1 MEAFQPVARRSLS
14 DHVFDQLRDRIVAGG
29 FAPGAALPGERS
41 LCESLG
47 VNRGPLR
54 EALKR
59 LDQAGLITI
68 RHGGSTL
75 VRDYRDGAGLDLL
88 PDLLRTPTGAWD
100 PEVVRAVLEM
110 RSALAPDVAR
120 LAAERAGP
128 EDLLRLDARVG
139 EMQDAAGDL
148 VELQR
153 LSLAFWAELVRAS
166 GNVAYRLA
174 FNSLR
179 EAYARSMDLL
189 REVMRDEFEDVAR
202 YVGLARSVGAGEP
215 DEAEAAAR
223 HLVRRGEARIKAV
236 LEGMAS

>member
-1 MEAFQPVARRSLS
+1 MEALRPVTRRSLS
-14 DHVFDQLRDRIVAGG
+14 DHVFEQLRDRIVAGA

-54 EALKR
+54 DALKR
-59 LDQAGLITI
+59 LDQAGLIAV

-75 VRDYRDGAGLDLL
+75 VRDYREGAGLDLL
-88 PDLLRTPTGAWD
+88 PDLLQTAGGAWD

-128 EDLLRLDARVG
+128 EALLALDARVG
-139 EMQDAAGDL
+139 AMQAAADDL
-148 VELQR
+148 AELQR
-153 LSLAFWAELVRAS
+153 LSLAFWEELVRAC
-166 GNVAYRLA
+166 GNVAYQLA

-189 REVMRDEFEDVAR
+189 RDVMREEFEDVAQ
-202 YVGLARSVGAGEP
+202 YVGLARAVGAGEP
-215 DEAEAAAR
+215 DEAEDAAR
-223 HLVRRGEARIKAV
+223 HLVRRGEARVKAV
-236 LEGMAS
+236 LAGMAS

>member
-1 MEAFQPVARRSLS
+1 MEALRPVARRSLS
-14 DHVFDQLRDRIVAGG
+14 DHVFEQLRERIVAGA
-29 FAPGAALPGERS
+29 FAPGHALPGERN

-75 VRDYRDGAGLDLL
+75 VRDYREGAGLDLL
-88 PDLLRTPTGAWD
+88 PDLLRTASGDWD
-100 PEVVRAVLEM
+100 PEVVLAVLEM

-128 EDLLRLDARVG
+128 EDLLPLDARVG
-139 EMQDAAGDL
+139 DMQAAREDL

-179 EAYARSMDLL
+179 EAYARAMDLL
-189 REVMRDEFEDVAR
+189 RDVMRDEFEDVAH
-202 YVGLARSVGAGEP
+202 YASLARAVGAGEAE
-215 DEAEAAAR
+215 EAETAAR
-223 HLVRRGEARIKAV
+223 HLVRRGEARIKAA
-236 LEGMAS
+236 LSGMAS